1 MLSFDIFRAKIQR
14 KHKRSW
20 NLQKHYI
27 GNRVLQGD
35 ITCWVNYR
43 WNRPHQKLDLFLRVS
58 ALLSPAHRNF
68 HSFRRGVQTYYS
80 AQTRTAGRNACAA
93 AHASFFPCPF
103 SHSKAMCAVANLY
116 LCSPLCA
123 MKNPS
128 SFAIENEAGGTFP
141 KQSGSADFLL
151 SENQQSRRDMQ
162 LMYFPLIPPAV
173 QSRQAAPARCESP
186 VRD

>member
-1 MLSFDIFRAKIQR
+1 MLFFDIFRAKIQR

-35 ITCWVNYR
+35 ITCLVNYR
-43 WNRPHQKLDLFLRVS
+43 WNQRIKSRLFLRVS

-68 HSFRRGVQTYYS
+68 HSFRRGVKAYY
-80 AQTRTAGRNACAA
+80 TLFPDENAAR
-93 AHASFFPCPF
+93 
-103 SHSKAMCAVANLY
+103 CAVAFCILTNANKTQHSSTTLPRE
-116 LCSPLCA
+116 LLAIWLPFCA

-128 SFAIENEAGGTFP
+128 SFAIENEAGGNFP
-141 KQSGSADFLL
+141 KQSSSADFLL
-151 SENQQSRRDMQ
+151 SENQQSRQDMQ
-162 LMYFPLIPPAV
+162 LMHFSFIPPAV
-173 QSRQAAPARCESP
+173 QSRQATPARCESP

>member
-27 GNRVLQGD
+27 GYRVLQGD
-35 ITCWVNYR
+35 ITCRVNYR
-43 WNRPHQKLDLFLRVS
+43 WNRASKSRLFLRVS

-68 HSFRRGVQTYYS
+68 HAFRRGVKTYYS
-80 AQTRTAGRNACAA
+80 AKTRTAGRNACAA

-128 SFAIENEAGGTFP
+128 SFAIENEAGGNFP
-141 KQSGSADFLL
+141 KQSGSADFLF
-151 SENQQSRRDMQ
+151 SENQQSRGDVQFMF
-162 LMYFPLIPPAV
+162 FPHSASCTI
-173 QSRQAAPARCESP
+173 APSNPGP
-186 VRD
+186 V

>member
-1 MLSFDIFRAKIQR
+1 MCYFSTYFAQKYRENTKEVGIYK
-14 KHKRSW
+14 KH
-20 NLQKHYI
+20 HI

-128 SFAIENEAGGTFP
+128 SFAIENEAGGNFP

-151 SENQQSRRDMQ
+151 SENQQSRGDMQ
-162 LMYFPLIPPAV
+162 FMLFPHSASCTI
-173 QSRQAAPARCESP
+173 APSSP
-186 VRD
+186 GPV